1 MKTIYD
7 LARPGWSDGYIIA
20 IGLTAS
26 CLIATPTIAQHMP
39 DAYRH
44 DRGPY
49 DSERSSP
56 YSNHSQRREREVR
69 RHAKAVA
76 RDRDDSFFHFK
87 PVKREDH
94 DDDDD

>member
-1 MKTIYD
+1 MVRIT
-7 LARPGWSDGYIIA
+7 LAIT
-20 IGLTAS
+20 LLLAS
-26 CLIATPTIAQHMP
+26 TPAAAQRVP
-39 DAYRH
+39 DAYRSRIE
-44 DRGPY
+44 RGPY

-87 PVKREDH
+87 PVKREDRDDDSYYSH
-94 DDDDD
+94 DDDYDEDD